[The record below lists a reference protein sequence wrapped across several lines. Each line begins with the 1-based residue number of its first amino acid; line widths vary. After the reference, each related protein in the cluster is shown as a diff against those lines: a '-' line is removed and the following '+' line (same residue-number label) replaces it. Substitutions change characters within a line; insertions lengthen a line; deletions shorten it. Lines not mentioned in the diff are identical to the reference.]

1 MTILYSARKVDLFY
15 PARGGKFFCS
25 GLPETE
31 AALCAEM
38 ARLAYC
44 RSEPNF
50 QFDQQQVRAILEPL
64 GFTCQFFENP
74 GSPNG
79 MGSHGLLAIHED
91 AEPTSSLAV
100 LVFRGTDAD
109 DPTDLADDA
118 EFLQCNWPLGAQ
130 SSSAG
135 LVDTG
140 FSGAIAPLLRTLS
153 PALDKLRG
161 RVLFTGHSLGAAM
174 ATLLASIR
182 RPDFLYTFGSP
193 RVGDAQFVSTLNG
206 LSNRRFVDCCDI
218 VARIPPE
225 SLGKIKYEHYGVPFY
240 IDRGGRI
247 KENPADS
254 EVEEDRMAAASE
266 YLVEYAWR
274 KGNLAVRELADH
286 APINYVTAVGM
297 DASQPKLARSQVA
310 MNAAAST

>member
-1 MTILYSARKVDLFY
+1 MNIVYSPRKVDLFY
-15 PARGGKFFCS
+15 PARSGNFFSS

-31 AALCAEM
+31 AALCAEV
-38 ARLAYC
+38 RLAYC

-50 QFDQQQVRAILEPL
+50 QFDQQQVRAVLEPL
-64 GFTCQFFENP
+64 GCMCQFFENT
-74 GSPNG
+74 GTPNG
-79 MGSHGLLAIHED
+79 MGSHGLLAVHED
-91 AEPTSSLAV
+91 SESSKSLAV
-100 LVFRGTDAD
+100 LAFRGTDAD

-118 EFLQCNWPLGAQ
+118 EFLQCNWPLDPQ
-130 SSSAG
+130 SPIAG

-140 FSGAIAPLLRTLS
+140 FAGAIGPLLPTLS

-182 RPDFLYTFGSP
+182 RPDFLNTFGSP

-206 LSNRRFVDCCDI
+206 MSNRRFVDCCDV

-225 SLGKIKYEHYGVPFY
+225 SLGKINYEHYGVPFY
-240 IDRGGRI
+240 IDRGRRI
-247 KENPADS
+247 TENPANS
-254 EVEEDRMAAASE
+254 AVEEDRITAASE

-274 KGNLAVRELADH
+274 KGNLAVRELGRSRSYH
-286 APINYVTAVGM
+286 VTAVAT
-297 DASQPKLARSQVA
+297 DASQPKLTRWKVTAK
-310 MNAAAST
+310 AASSS